1 MKNLFDLSGKVAV
14 VTGSSRGIGRAIV
27 DHMAAAGARVVVSSR
42 SAEVCESVATE
53 IRGHGGEAL
62 AIPAKISD
70 KAQLQQLVDK
80 VVDHW
85 GRIDILV
92 CNAAS
97 NPYFGPIGG
106 LKDDVFDRMMR
117 NNVLSNLW
125 LTQMVV
131 PGMIERRDGA
141 IVFISSIVGIRST
154 LQLGA
159 YGISK
164 AADMA
169 LCRNLAAEYGKHN
182 IRVNT
187 IAPGLVR
194 TDFAK
199 ALWENPDA
207 LRKREEATPLGR
219 IGEVDDIAGIAVFL
233 AARAGAFVTG
243 QTIVADGGI
252 MIAP

>member
-27 DHMAAAGARVVVSSR
+27 EHMSAAGARVVVSSR
-42 SAEVCESVATE
+42 SPDMCESVATE
-53 IRGHGGEAL
+53 IRGRGGEAL

-70 KAQLQQLVDK
+70 KAQLQQLVNK
-80 VVDHW
+80 TIEHW

-97 NPYFGPIGG
+97 NPYLGPIGG
-106 LKDDVFDRMMR
+106 LTDEVFDRMMR

-125 LTQMVV
+125 LTQMAV
-131 PGMIERRDGA
+131 PGMIERRDGV
-141 IVFISSIVGIRST
+141 IVFISSIVGIRAT
-154 LQLGA
+154 LHLGA

-169 LCRNLAAEYGKHN
+169 LSRNLAAEYGKHN

-194 TDFAK
+194 TDFAR

-207 LRKREEATPLGR
+207 LQKREAATPLGR

-233 AARAGAFVTG
+233 AAPAGAFVTG
-243 QTIVADGGI
+243 QTIIADGGI